1 MRIFPLIFFSG
12 LALAAAKIKRSTP
25 ADLVLHRD
33 VTSAQLVEHKYI
45 VILKST
51 ADSLEI
57 STKYDATS
65 LYNATLNGFAAF
77 LNDDEL
83 EAQRWESDVEYVQQV
98 QTANISSVSTQEN
111 AGWGLS
117 RISNSTVGS
126 TSYSYDESAGEGTCI
141 YILDTGI
148 SVNDP
153 EFEGRATFVKE
164 LSGDGVSDDTVG
176 HGTSVAAC
184 AASKTYG
191 TSKKAKLFA
200 VKVVG
205 GNGEIGDSS
214 TVIAGM
220 DFIGQDFISRQEEC
234 PAGILVNM
242 SVGTQPPMQS
252 MNDAARALVE
262 AGLFVGVAA
271 GNFNEDASNRSPGAE
286 PLVCTVGAS
295 DSSNN
300 RADFSN
306 FGELMDIY
314 APGKSVDTIDRFG
327 APISSSGTS
336 LASPY
341 VVGLAANLMVLEGN
355 PGPIAMCQR
364 LQELGVTDI
373 LGNIPTGTINILAN
387 NIAATS

>member
-1 MRIFPLIFFSG
+1 MQIYSLLFFSR
-12 LALAAAKIKRSTP
+12 LALATTEIKRSTP

-33 VTSAQLVEHKYI
+33 ATRAQLIEHKYI
-45 VILKST
+45 VILKSS
-51 ADSLEI
+51 ADPLEI
-57 STKYDATS
+57 STNYDATS
-65 LYNATLNGFAAF
+65 VYNTTLNGFAAF

-83 EAQRWESDVEYVQQV
+83 EALRWEP
-98 QTANISSVSTQEN
+98 NEN

-148 SVNDP
+148 SVNNP

-164 LSGDGVSDDTVG
+164 LPGDGVSDDTVG

-184 AASKTYG
+184 GASKTYG
-191 TSKKAKLFA
+191 TSKKAKLLA

-214 TVIAGM
+214 TVLAGM
-220 DFIGQDFISRQEEC
+220 DYIGQEYISRQEEC

-262 AGLFVGVAA
+262 AGLIVGVAA
-271 GNFNEDASNRSPGAE
+271 GNFNEDSSNRSPGAE
-286 PLVCTVGAS
+286 PLVCTVGAT

-314 APGKSVDTIDRFG
+314 APGKYVDTIDRIG

-341 VVGLAANLMVLEGN
+341 VVGLAANLMALGGY
-355 PGPIAMCQR
+355 PGPISMCQR
-364 LQELGVTDI
+364 LQALGVEDI
-373 LGNIPTGTINILAN
+373 LGNMPNGTVNILAN
-387 NIAATS
+387 NMAATN